1 MPERKQHLISR
12 IAGWL
17 DRALELT
24 QSALLAS
31 AVLAMAALNIAN
43 VAGRNLFN
51 YSLPFAGEL
60 NQLLIV
66 LITFLGVGYAARF
79 RRHIRMSAFSEQLR
93 GRASRIWEI
102 VTLVAT
108 GLLLLLLAWYAL
120 EYVMRTAN
128 VGSVTP
134 SLRLPLYLIYAMAP
148 LGLALG
154 GLQFVL
160 NAIRGR
166 GEIPEAEPVQEI

>member
-1 MPERKQHLISR
+1 MPERKQHLMWR

-31 AVLAMAALNIAN
+31 AVLAMAALNVAN
-43 VAGRNLFN
+43 VAGRNLLD

-66 LITFLGVGYAARF
+66 LVTFLGVGYAARF

-93 GRASRIWEI
+93 GRAARIWEI
-102 VTLVAT
+102 VTLTAT
-108 GLLLLLLAWYAL
+108 GLLLFLLAWYAL
-120 EYVMRTAN
+120 EYVLRTAN

-166 GEIPEAEPVQEI
+166 GEIPEAEPVQEL

>member
-43 VAGRNLFN
+43 VVGRNLLN

-93 GRASRIWEI
+93 GVLTAVPMFILAADIMTRAPRIGCSTW
-102 VTLVAT
+102 
-108 GLLLLLLAWYAL
+108 
-120 EYVMRTAN
+120 
-128 VGSVTP
+128 
-134 SLRLPLYLIYAMAP
+134 
-148 LGLALG
+148 
-154 GLQFVL
+154 
-160 NAIRGR
+160 
-166 GEIPEAEPVQEI
+166 